1 MPLTFAQRFYL
12 FHMVKA
18 GGTVLRNRDGRTD
31 KVYERLR
38 DKGYI
43 FRDHENGRVV
53 WRVRPQFMEIEH
65 DTGSKSQKESH
76 NNP

>member
-12 FHMVKA
+12 LRMVKV
-18 GGTVLRNRDGRTD
+18 GGTIPRNRDERTE

-43 FRDHENGRVV
+43 FRDRENDRIV
-53 WRVRPQFMEIEH
+53 WRVRPQFMELEH
-65 DTGSKSQKESH
+65 DPRGQSQKESH